1 MPNTNMIELH
11 WGMPN
16 YIAGGDMADCF
27 GQFKNKTKWIKVK
40 IVGKFLNQM
49 GSDLQTAIKKKLEN
63 EIWVD

>member
-1 MPNTNMIELH
+1 
-11 WGMPN
+11 MPN